1 MLIQFQPTGQVVNLD
16 NLTPVPVEAGQT
28 PSFPVVDNQFGGS
41 LTSGTFSYFN
51 AAAGVARVYWKTTSN
66 AVNTIWQMDDNAALA
81 TLMATINTQIAAN
94 EGFIIVGSDG
104 ALYTGS

>member
-1 MLIQFQPTGQVVNLD
+1 MLIQFQPTGQIVNLD
-16 NLTPVPVEAGQT
+16 NLTPVPVEAGQN
-28 PSFPVVDNQFGGS
+28 PSFSAVRRQFGGP
-41 LTSGTFSYFN
+41 LPSGNFN
-51 AAAGVARVYWKTTSN
+51 FFTAAPGVAGMYWKTNSN
-66 AVNTIWQMDDNAALA
+66 AVNTIWQMDDNAALE